1 MDTQRVIAGGIVFF
15 SLVLL
20 ADIEPLATLAVAFA
34 LLILIAT
41 AMTVGP
47 VAFGRVSELVGGT
60 NTGGG
65 GGGKKRS

>member
-1 MDTQRVIAGGIVFF
+1 MIDTQRLIAGGVVFF

-47 VAFGRVSELVGGT
+47 VAFGRISELVGAKSGGT
-60 NTGGG
+60 GPS
-65 GGGKKRS
+65 KKRA